1 MVHRKCKLCL
11 FNEWVKL
18 LTICFRFCRDF
29 AQKLSAALSYNTNS
43 QVHTLDL
50 SHNMIEDKGT
60 FKFIVTYFFKENSK

>member
-1 MVHRKCKLCL
+1 LFLINELIELVKICL
-11 FNEWVKL
+11 G
-18 LTICFRFCRDF
+18 FCRDF

-60 FKFIVTYFFKENSK
+60 FKFI